1 SNRLA
6 TVQRGIGPSL
16 AARAGA
22 EAEIMVG
29 NSPQASRRASER
41 EEVVLAGS
49 AYGLGR
55 SRSIIVS
62 DLSVEG
68 ARLDARD
75 MPAPGDDVLVIV
87 GPFEGLARVVWGS
100 DDKCG
105 VQFDDALPGETLGR
119 MKDEAKW

>member
-1 SNRLA
+1 MA
-6 TVQRGIGPSL
+6 KEQT
-16 AARAGA
+16 
-22 EAEIMVG
+22 
-29 NSPQASRRASER
+29 QACRRASER

-62 DLSVEG
+62 DLSAEG

-75 MPAPGDDVLVIV
+75 MPAPGDDVLVVV
-87 GPFEGLARVVWGS
+87 GPFDGLATVAWRS

-105 VQFDDALPGETLGR
+105 VEFDEALAVDILDR
-119 MKDEAKW
+119 MKSEAKWMS

>member
-1 SNRLA
+1 MA
-6 TVQRGIGPSL
+6 DHTQTC
-16 AARAGA
+16 
-22 EAEIMVG
+22 
-29 NSPQASRRASER
+29 RRTSQR

-62 DLSVEG
+62 DLSLEG

-87 GPFEGLARVVWGS
+87 GPFDGLAKVVWRT
-100 DDKCG
+100 DDRCG
-105 VQFDDALPGETLGR
+105 VEFDEALPDYMLNA
-119 MKDEAKW
+119 MKNGAKWMEVAGWYR